1 MNLNL
6 VKIKGALRGRLQLAL
21 MVPLIALLTA
31 CATPKTPYD
40 YAAFKQSRPKS
51 IVVLPPVN
59 ETPEVNATM
68 GVMTSTMYPLA
79 EAGYYV
85 LPVSVVAE
93 TFRQNGMTQP
103 EDIHALPVNKLR
115 DIFGADAALYM
126 HVKRYGTTYMVIRS
140 DTTVVVDAKLVDL
153 RSGATL
159 WAGTASA
166 SSAEQSNSGGGGLA
180 GALIGAVVN
189 QIVNT
194 ATDAGFTYAGLANQR
209 LLGAPVAN
217 GMLYGPRSAYYLKD

>member
-1 MNLNL
+1 MSLIHCIE
-6 VKIKGALRGRLQLAL
+6 KHFTPGRVRLTI
-21 MVPLIALLTA
+21 MVPLIALVTA
-31 CATPKTPYD
+31 CATPKAPYD
-40 YAAFKQSRPKS
+40 YTAFKQSRPKS

-59 ETPEVNATM
+59 ETPEVKATM
-68 GVMTSTMYPLA
+68 GVMTSTVHPLA

-85 LPVSVVAE
+85 MPVSVVAE

-103 EDIHALPVNKLR
+103 EDIHALPFDKLHG
-115 DIFGADAALYM
+115 IFGADAALYM

-140 DTTVVVDAKLVDL
+140 DTTVVIDAKLVDL

-194 ATDAGFTYAGLANQR
+194 TTDAGFTYAGVANQR
-209 LLGAPVAN
+209 LLGVPVAN
-217 GMLYGPRSAYYLKD
+217 GMLYGPRSVSYQKD

>member
-1 MNLNL
+1 MTRRD
-6 VKIKGALRGRLQLAL
+6 VGGRVRLAV
-21 MVPLIALLTA
+21 MVPFIALLTA
-31 CATPKTPYD
+31 CAAPKTPYD
-40 YAAFKQSRPKS
+40 YTAFKLSRPKS

-59 ETPEVNATM
+59 ETPEVKATM
-68 GVMTSTMYPLA
+68 GVMTSTVYPLA

-103 EDIHALPVNKLR
+103 EDIHALPVKKLQE
-115 DIFGADAALYM
+115 IFGADAALYM
-126 HVKRYGTTYMVIRS
+126 HVTRYGTSYKVISS

-166 SSAEQSNSGGGGLA
+166 SSAEQNNNSGGGLA
-180 GALIGAVVN
+180 GALIGAVVK
-189 QIVNT
+189 QIINT
-194 ATDAGFTYAGLANQR
+194 ATDESFNYAGIANQR
-209 LLGAPVAN
+209 LLGTPTAN
-217 GMLYGPRSAYYLKD
+217 GMLYGPRSAHYLKD

>member
-1 MNLNL
+1 MSLTSLMKNP
-6 VKIKGALRGRLQLAL
+6 ATTARARLAL
-21 MVPLIALLTA
+21 MVPLIVLVTA
-31 CATPKTPYD
+31 CATPKAPFD
-40 YAAFKQSRPKS
+40 YTAFKQSRPKS

-59 ETPEVNATM
+59 ETPEVKATM
-68 GVMTSTMYPLA
+68 GVMTSTIAPLA

-93 TFRQNGMTQP
+93 TFKQNGMTQP
-103 EDIHALPVNKLR
+103 EDIHALPVTKLHE
-115 DIFGADAALYM
+115 IFGADAALYM

-159 WAGTASA
+159 WTGTASA
-166 SSAEQSNSGGGGLA
+166 SSAEQNSGGGGLA

-194 ATDAGFTYAGLANQR
+194 ASDAGFTYAGVANQR
-209 LLGAPVAN
+209 LLGARPVN
-217 GMLYGPRSAYYLKD
+217 GMLYGPRSANYQKD

>member
-1 MNLNL
+1 MSLIHCIE
-6 VKIKGALRGRLQLAL
+6 KQFTPGRVRLAA
-21 MVPLIALLTA
+21 MVPLIALVTA
-31 CATPKTPYD
+31 CVTPKAPYD
-40 YAAFKQSRPKS
+40 YTAFKQSRPKS

-59 ETPEVNATM
+59 ETPEVKATM
-68 GVMTSTMYPLA
+68 GVMTSTVYPLA

-85 LPVSVVAE
+85 MPVSVVAE

-103 EDIHALPVNKLR
+103 EDIHALPFDKLYG
-115 DIFGADAALYM
+115 IFGADAALYM

-140 DTTVVVDAKLVDL
+140 DTTVVIDAKLVDL

-180 GALIGAVVN
+180 GALIGAVIN

-194 ATDAGFTYAGLANQR
+194 TTDAGFTYAGVANQR
-209 LLGAPVAN
+209 LLGVPVAN
-217 GMLYGPRSAYYLKD
+217 GMLYGPRSVSYQKD

>member
-1 MNLNL
+1 MSLNFSMQYRDVPSRIRLAVL
-6 VKIKGALRGRLQLAL
+6 VPFI
-21 MVPLIALLTA
+21 VLLTA
-31 CATPKTPYD
+31 CAAPKVPYD
-40 YAAFKQSRPKS
+40 YTAFKLSRPKS

-59 ETPEVNATM
+59 ETPEVKATM
-68 GVMTSTMYPLA
+68 GVMTSTVYPLA

-103 EDIHALPVNKLR
+103 EDIHSLPVAKLH

-126 HVKRYGTTYMVIRS
+126 HVKRYGTTYMVISS

-153 RSGATL
+153 RTGATL
-159 WAGTASA
+159 WTGTASA
-166 SSAEQSNSGGGGLA
+166 SSSEQNNSGGGVA
-180 GALIGAVVN
+180 GMLISAVVS

-194 ATDAGFTYAGLANQR
+194 ATDAGFTYASVANQR
-209 LLGAPVAN
+209 LLGAPVFN
-217 GMLYGPRSAYYLKD
+217 GMLYGPRSANYLKD